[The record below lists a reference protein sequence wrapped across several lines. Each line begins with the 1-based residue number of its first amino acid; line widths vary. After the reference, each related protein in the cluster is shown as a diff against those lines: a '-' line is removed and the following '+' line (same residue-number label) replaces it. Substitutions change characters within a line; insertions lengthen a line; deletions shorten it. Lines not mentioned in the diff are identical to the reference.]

1 MLILGLVPAL
11 GAAVYKGVLFSTT
24 SQPAWSRAR
33 WMGAYV
39 TNSALLLGTLELL
52 LLASVMGS
60 PAAAAELRLGAMLL
74 LVLNLVAL
82 VLLLANLRGPLSEVH
97 GARASVVMSAVVV
110 LAGILVPLSLLAW
123 GAPLGTL
130 VAGLLIL
137 AGSFG
142 VRSEIV
148 RLPHLLNRQTR

>member
-1 MLILGLVPAL
+1 
-11 GAAVYKGVLFSTT
+11 
-24 SQPAWSRAR
+24 
-33 WMGAYV
+33 
-39 TNSALLLGTLELL
+39 
-52 LLASVMGS
+52 
-60 PAAAAELRLGAMLL
+60 
-74 LVLNLVAL
+74 
-82 VLLLANLRGPLSEVH
+82 
-97 GARASVVMSAVVV
+97 
-110 LAGILVPLSLLAW
+110 LAW